1 MIRYAPLLVLAL
13 AACQQKTEQP
23 AKTETAAAVPTPAK
37 PAAPKVLIAQKY
49 QGEWSLDIDSCGD
62 QTDQRLIV
70 SADRINFYGAD
81 APLTKLE
88 EQPDGSVEAMAHVAD
103 NTGGYDVANRY
114 VVSPDGQHMMLTG
127 APGQP
132 PIKLTRCPAPT
143 A

>member
-1 MIRYAPLLVLAL
+1 MRYAPLALLAL
-13 AACQQKTEQP
+13 AACQQKAEAP
-23 AKTETAAAVPTPAK
+23 AKNETAAAAPTKA
-37 PAAPKVLIAQKY
+37 AAPKIQIAQKY
-49 QGEWSLDIDSCGD
+49 QGEWSLDLVSCGN

-88 EQPDGSVEAMAHVAD
+88 EQPDGAVEALAHVTD
-103 NTGGYDVANRY
+103 NTGGYDVVNRY
-114 VVSPDGQHMMLTG
+114 KLSDDGQTMTLTG

-132 PIKLTRCPAPT
+132 PVKLKRCPEQA